1 MVALPAPGEQ
11 RPGRART
18 LIDDPHTGVVRRTV
32 LDTGVR
38 VLTQAMPGTR
48 AVTIGVAIPV
58 GSRDERARYAGAS
71 HFLEHLLFKGTR
83 QRSALEISASIEELG
98 GDLNAFTGKEYTCF
112 YARVRDSD
120 ASVALEVLLDMV
132 TDSVITGADVDLER
146 TVVLEEIAMS
156 DDDPAGT
163 AGEDFAGLVYGGS
176 PLAVPIIGTVESIT
190 AMSRADVRRHY
201 RSWYR
206 PQTIAVVAA
215 GAVDH
220 TALTATARRALD
232 GWAEASTELR
242 GRRVSQR
249 TPAKSAI
256 APEMALRPKD
266 TEQVNI
272 VTGAP
277 GLPRA
282 DERRYALALLNAV
295 LGGGMSSRLFQSVR
309 EERGLAY
316 SVHSF
321 FQGYS
326 DAGAVGVY
334 AGCSPARVMQT
345 LEVIDTELAQVAE
358 QGLSA
363 AELERG
369 RGYLRGATVLAQEE
383 ASARM
388 TTLAEAEL
396 ITGELR
402 ALDEVLAAID
412 AVSLD
417 DVAELASHLWS
428 QPRQTAVVGPLA
440 DATIAELEN
449 R

>member
-18 LIDDPHTGVVRRTV
+18 LIDDPHTGVVRRSV

-38 VLTQAMPGTR
+38 VLTQSMPGTR
-48 AVTIGVAIPV
+48 AVTLGVAIPV

-83 QRSALEISASIEELG
+83 ERSALEISASIEGLG
-98 GDLNAFTGKEYTCF
+98 GDLNAFTGKEYTCY

-120 ASVALEVLLDMV
+120 ASLALQVLLDMV
-132 TDSVITGADVDLER
+132 TDSLITAADVDLER

-163 AGEDFAGLVYGGS
+163 AGEDFAALVYQGS
-176 PLAVPIIGTVESIT
+176 PLAAPIIGTVDSIS

-220 TALTATARRALD
+220 SALTATARRALAQ
-232 GWAEASTELR
+232 WQQAPAELR
-242 GRRVSQR
+242 GRRVCLSSASS
-249 TPAKSAI
+249 PAQATGV
-256 APEMALRPKD
+256 AVRAKD

-272 VTGAP
+272 VTGAA

-282 DERRYALALLNAV
+282 DDRRYALSLLNAV

-334 AGCSPARVMQT
+334 AGCSPSRVLPT
-345 LEVIDTELAQVAE
+345 LEVIDAELAAVA
-358 QGLSA
+358 QGGLSP

-369 RGYLRGATVLAQEE
+369 RGFLRGATVLAQEE

-388 TTLAEAEL
+388 STLAEAEL
-396 ITGELR
+396 VTGEVR

-412 AVSLD
+412 AVTLD
-417 DVAELASHLWS
+417 DVAELAADLWS

-440 DATIAELEN
+440 DSTIAELEN